1 MFKRGIKRDPSV
13 YPTLKNE
20 LWNDNWHCY
29 FANHARAQDVS
40 DVPDPTYLPTTSTEK
55 DLFQE
60 N

>member
-1 MFKRGIKRDPSV
+1 
-13 YPTLKNE
+13 LKNE